1 MTTDPDLHRRR
12 ASSFGSQ
19 AAAYAEFRPD
29 YPAAAVRWALAPV
42 ADRDRPHVLDLA
54 AGTGKL
60 TAALVAE
67 GLRPTA
73 VEPDRAML
81 AELRRALP
89 DVPAHE
95 GTAERIPLPDG
106 SVDAVLVGQAFHW
119 FDPERALPEIARVL
133 RPGGVAAGLWNQG
146 DHEVDWITGLDEVTR
161 GEACFADLSDE
172 VGLPP
177 HEEYEPVRRQRFP
190 NRLRYTRDS
199 LTAMV
204 ATHSRLLLLPE
215 DERAQLLARVRGYL
229 AARPET
235 QRTEFE
241 VPLVTLVDR
250 AVRQWGYPRR

>member
-1 MTTDPDLHRRR
+1 MTTDHELHRRR
-12 ASSFGSQ
+12 ASSFGAQ
-19 AAAYAEFRPD
+19 AGAYAEFRPD

-42 ADRDRPHVLDLA
+42 ADRDGLHVLDLA

-60 TAALVAE
+60 TAALVAA
-67 GLRPTA
+67 GVPTTA
-73 VEPDRAML
+73 VEPDGAMR
-81 AELRRALP
+81 AELRRAYP

-95 GTAERIPLPDG
+95 GTAERIPLAAG

-119 FDPERALPEIARVL
+119 FDPELALPEIARVL
-133 RPGGVAAGLWNQG
+133 RPGGVVAGLWNQG
-146 DHEVDWITGLDEVTR
+146 DRDVDWIKGLDEVTR

-172 VGLPP
+172 VEVPAD
-177 HEEYEPVRRQRFP
+177 ERYEPVQRQRFP

-235 QRTEFE
+235 QREEFE

-250 AVRQWGYPRR
+250 AVLRG

>member
-1 MTTDPDLHRRR
+1 MTTDHELHRRR
-12 ASSFGSQ
+12 ASSFGGQ

-42 ADRDRPHVLDLA
+42 ADRAGLHVLDLA

-67 GLRPTA
+67 GVPTTA
-73 VEPDRAML
+73 VEPDAAMRT
-81 AELRRALP
+81 ELQRALP

-95 GTAERIPLPDG
+95 GTAERIPLPAA

-133 RPGGVAAGLWNQG
+133 RPGGVVAGLWNGG
-146 DHEVDWITGLDEVTR
+146 DREVDWIIGLDEVTR
-161 GEACFADLSDE
+161 GEACFADLADE
-172 VGLPP
+172 VEVPA
-177 HEEYEPVRRQRFP
+177 HERYEPVQRQRFP

-235 QRTEFE
+235 QRAEFE

-250 AVRQWGYPRR
+250 AVLRG